1 MISERSKDPEQ
12 KSFQRSLNR
21 LLDPSQLEDMERKR
35 KANLLHQVSFQYVLF
50 FNCSISYIQ
59 LKVYWRPMTK
69 FFQIKF
75 STRLPC
81 LRLS

>member
-1 MISERSKDPEQ
+1 VISERSKDPEQ

-50 FNCSISYIQ
+50 FNWNIFVYVLIERYSSTDSRKTAFAKDGSRRTIS
-59 LKVYWRPMTK
+59 R
-69 FFQIKF
+69 
-75 STRLPC
+75 
-81 LRLS
+81 